1 MRKNIE
7 ELSLTPATRGIF
19 EELPRRLYGSRY
31 RGEEAPDGLP
41 FFVVR
46 GGDGAVLAR
55 AAVWTNPALNYRGA
69 VPGLVGSFESEHD
82 EASAEAVLRAA
93 EE

>member
-7 ELSLTPATRGIF
+7 ELSLAPATRGIF

-31 RGEEAPDGLP
+31 LGEEAPDGLP

-46 GGDGAVLAR
+46 GNDGAVLSR
-55 AAVWTNPALNYRGA
+55 AAVWTRRPRRRSSWQPKIMSAPADT
-69 VPGLVGSFESEHD
+69 S
-82 EASAEAVLRAA
+82 AS
-93 EE
+93 